1 MSDKNLEI
9 ELESSDQLK
18 DFNETIVDTDK
29 LIDNLKTLIDSNNL
43 LSISKDVENI
53 KAQFY
58 IKLKNTEKDKSDIEK
73 KFKKIYNQYRLE
85 KNTLR
90 KKIEKE
96 EENNLK
102 IKKDI
107 IAEIKELTNNIEI
120 KKETFNH
127 FKELQKKWKDTGYV
141 NLKYKNDLWQTY
153 NHYVEVFYD
162 YLRLNNDLRDID
174 FKKNLK
180 LKTKICE
187 KAESLILENSLN
199 KMHESLQLLH
209 EEWKNIGPVKKE
221 DREIL
226 WQRFQEASKKINK
239 KRNDHYTELKRKD
252 QEKIKLKKEICGKI
266 EAISNKTFK
275 NNTEFSTALN
285 KFNELVEK
293 WKSLGGVN
301 KKDNKHCWKDFRE
314 VQNLFYKQKNEF
326 FKKRKENNKK
336 SIQLKSELCNEAKNL
351 ENDTNWESSTKKII
365 KLQDK
370 WKKAG
375 HTFGKASDKLWKEFK
390 SSCDNFFNAKKKEQE
405 KINLETNK
413 KKASKEKI
421 IKKILDFKLEDNT
434 DKNIEFIHSCVSN
447 WKKIGEIKNS
457 YKLEK
462 NFKEVCFD
470 LIRKINISQKEKEKL
485 KQDTYINLIKDNLN
499 EVKKYKLD
507 IKHKITEKKKEI
519 DQYETNKSFFVANKN
534 NNSIK
539 NQIDN
544 KIKKLITETEQ
555 LEKELKHLKKL

>member
-29 LIDNLKTLIDSNNL
+29 LIDKLKTLIDSNNL

-275 NNTEFSTALN
+275 NNTEFNTASN

-390 SSCDNFFNAKKKEQE
+390 SSCDKFFNAKKKEQE

-434 DKNIEFIHSCVSN
+434 NKNIEFIHSCVSN

-485 KQDTYINLIKDNLN
+485 KQETYINLIKDNLN

-507 IKHKITEKKKEI
+507 IKQKITEKKKEI
-519 DQYETNKSFFVANKN
+519 DQYETNKSFFVSNKS

>member
-275 NNTEFSTALN
+275 NNTEFNTASN

-390 SSCDNFFNAKKKEQE
+390 SSCDKFFNAKKKEQE

-434 DKNIEFIHSCVSN
+434 DKNIEFIRSCVSN

-507 IKHKITEKKKEI
+507 IKQKITEKKKEI

>member
-275 NNTEFSTALN
+275 NNTEFNTASN

-390 SSCDNFFNAKKKEQE
+390 SSCDKFFNAKKKEQE

-507 IKHKITEKKKEI
+507 IKQKITEKKKEI

>member
-29 LIDNLKTLIDSNNL
+29 LIDKLKTLIDSNNL

-96 EENNLK
+96 EEDNLK

-507 IKHKITEKKKEI
+507 IKQKITEKKKEI

-539 NQIDN
+539 NQIDD

>member
-29 LIDNLKTLIDSNNL
+29 LIDKLKTLIDSNNL

-96 EENNLK
+96 EEDNLK

-275 NNTEFSTALN
+275 NNTEFNTASN

-390 SSCDNFFNAKKKEQE
+390 SSCDKFFNAKKKEQE

-507 IKHKITEKKKEI
+507 IKQKITEKKKEI

-539 NQIDN
+539 NQIDD

>member
-29 LIDNLKTLIDSNNL
+29 LIDKLKTLTDSNNL

-96 EENNLK
+96 EEDNLK

-226 WQRFQEASKKINK
+226 WQRFQETSKKINK

-275 NNTEFSTALN
+275 NNTEFNTALN

-390 SSCDNFFNAKKKEQE
+390 SSCDKFFNAKKKEQE

-507 IKHKITEKKKEI
+507 IKQKITEKKKEI

>member
-29 LIDNLKTLIDSNNL
+29 LIDKLKTLIDSNNL

-53 KAQFY
+53 KARFY

-314 VQNLFYKQKNEF
+314 AQNLFYKQKNEF
-326 FKKRKENNKK
+326 FKKRKEDNKK
-336 SIQLKSELCNEAKNL
+336 SLQLKSELCNEAKNL

-507 IKHKITEKKKEI
+507 IKQKITEKKKEI

-539 NQIDN
+539 NQIDD

>member
-96 EENNLK
+96 EEDNLK

-252 QEKIKLKKEICGKI
+252 QEKIKIKKEICGKI
-266 EAISNKTFK
+266 EAISNKTFS
-275 NNTEFSTALN
+275 NNTEFNTASN

-390 SSCDNFFNAKKKEQE
+390 SSCDKFFNAKKKEQE

-507 IKHKITEKKKEI
+507 IKQKITEKKKEI

>member
-29 LIDNLKTLIDSNNL
+29 LIDKLKTLIDSNNL

-73 KFKKIYNQYRLE
+73 KFKKIYKQYRLE

-275 NNTEFSTALN
+275 NNTEFSTASN

-434 DKNIEFIHSCVSN
+434 DKNIEFIESCVSN

-507 IKHKITEKKKEI
+507 IKQKITEKKKEI

-539 NQIDN
+539 NQIDD

>member
-29 LIDNLKTLIDSNNL
+29 LIDKLKTLTDSNNL

-266 EAISNKTFK
+266 EAISNKAFK

-507 IKHKITEKKKEI
+507 IKQKITEKKKEI

>member
-58 IKLKNTEKDKSDIEK
+58 IKLKNTEKDKNDIEK

-96 EENNLK
+96 EEDNLK

-390 SSCDNFFNAKKKEQE
+390 SSCDKFFNAKKKEQE

-507 IKHKITEKKKEI
+507 IKQKITEKKKEI

-539 NQIDN
+539 NQIDD

>member
-29 LIDNLKTLIDSNNL
+29 LIDKLKTLTDSNNL

-96 EENNLK
+96 EEDNLK

-275 NNTEFSTALN
+275 NNTEFNTASN

-390 SSCDNFFNAKKKEQE
+390 SSCDKFFNAKKKEQE

-507 IKHKITEKKKEI
+507 IKQKITEKKKEI

-539 NQIDN
+539 NQIDD

>member
-9 ELESSDQLK
+9 ELESSDQLN

-85 KNTLR
+85 KNTFR

-96 EENNLK
+96 EGNNLK

-107 IAEIKELTNNIEI
+107 ISEIIELTNNIEI

-221 DREIL
+221 NREIL

-275 NNTEFSTALN
+275 NNTEFNTASN

-351 ENDTNWESSTKKII
+351 ENDTNWESSTKKIL

-390 SSCDNFFNAKKKEQE
+390 SSCDKFFNAKKKEQE

-421 IKKILDFKLEDNT
+421 IKKILDFKLDDNA
-434 DKNIEFIHSCVSN
+434 DKNIEFIQVCVIN
-447 WKKIGEIKNS
+447 WKNIGELKNS

-470 LIRKINISQKEKEKL
+470 LIRKINISQNEKEKL

-499 EVKKYKLD
+499 EVKKYKQD
-507 IKHKITEKKKEI
+507 IKQKITEKKKEI
-519 DQYETNKSFFVANKN
+519 DQYETNKSFFVSNKN

>member
-29 LIDNLKTLIDSNNL
+29 LIDKLKTLIDSNNL

-58 IKLKNTEKDKSDIEK
+58 IKLKNTEKDKNDIEK

-252 QEKIKLKKEICGKI
+252 QEKIKLKKEICRKI

-405 KINLETNK
+405 KINLVTNK

-462 NFKEVCFD
+462 NFKEICFD

-507 IKHKITEKKKEI
+507 IKQKITEKKKEI

-539 NQIDN
+539 NQIDD

>member
-266 EAISNKTFK
+266 KAISNKTFS
-275 NNTEFSTALN
+275 NNTEFNTASN

-390 SSCDNFFNAKKKEQE
+390 SSCDKFFNAKKKEQE

-507 IKHKITEKKKEI
+507 IKQKITEKKKEI

>member
-96 EENNLK
+96 EGDNLK

-127 FKELQKKWKDTGYV
+127 FKELQKKWKNTGYV

-275 NNTEFSTALN
+275 NNTEFNTALN

-390 SSCDNFFNAKKKEQE
+390 SSCDKFFNAKKKEQE

-507 IKHKITEKKKEI
+507 IKQKITEKKKEI

>member
-29 LIDNLKTLIDSNNL
+29 LIDKLKTLIDSNNL

-405 KINLETNK
+405 KINLVTNK

-507 IKHKITEKKKEI
+507 IKQKITEKKKEI

-539 NQIDN
+539 NQIDD

>member
-29 LIDNLKTLIDSNNL
+29 LIDKLKTLIDSNNL

-390 SSCDNFFNAKKKEQE
+390 SSCDKFFNAKKKEQE

-507 IKHKITEKKKEI
+507 IKQKITEKKKEI

>member
-96 EENNLK
+96 EEDNLK

-275 NNTEFSTALN
+275 NNTEFNTASN

-390 SSCDNFFNAKKKEQE
+390 SSCDKFFNAKKKEQE

-507 IKHKITEKKKEI
+507 IKQKISEKKKEI

>member
-58 IKLKNTEKDKSDIEK
+58 IKLKNIEKDKSDIEK

-266 EAISNKTFK
+266 EAISNKTFR
-275 NNTEFSTALN
+275 NNTELNTASN

-390 SSCDNFFNAKKKEQE
+390 SSCDKFFNAKKKEQE

-462 NFKEVCFD
+462 DFKEVCFD
-470 LIRKINISQKEKEKL
+470 LIRKINISHKEKEKL

-507 IKHKITEKKKEI
+507 IKQKISEKKKEI

>member
-85 KNTLR
+85 KNNLR

-96 EENNLK
+96 EEDNLK

-266 EAISNKTFK
+266 EAISNKAFK

-421 IKKILDFKLEDNT
+421 IKKILDFKLDDNA
-434 DKNIEFIHSCVSN
+434 DKNIEFIKSSVSN
-447 WKKIGEIKNS
+447 WKNIGEIKNS

-507 IKHKITEKKKEI
+507 IKQKITEKKKEI

>member
-29 LIDNLKTLIDSNNL
+29 LIDKLKTLIDSNNL

-96 EENNLK
+96 EEDNLK

-275 NNTEFSTALN
+275 NNTEFNTALN

-390 SSCDNFFNAKKKEQE
+390 SSCDKFFNAKKKEQE

-507 IKHKITEKKKEI
+507 IKQKISEKKKEI

>member
-29 LIDNLKTLIDSNNL
+29 LIDKLKTLIDSNNL

-96 EENNLK
+96 EEDNLK

-275 NNTEFSTALN
+275 NNTEFNTALN

-390 SSCDNFFNAKKKEQE
+390 SSCDKFFNAKKKEQE

-485 KQDTYINLIKDNLN
+485 KQETYINLIKDNLN

-507 IKHKITEKKKEI
+507 IKQKITEKKKEI

>member
-1 MSDKNLEI
+1 MSDKSLEI
-9 ELESSDQLK
+9 ELESSDRIK

-43 LSISKDVENI
+43 LLISKDVENI

-85 KNTLR
+85 KNIIR

-120 KKETFNH
+120 KKETYNH

-141 NLKYKNDLWQTY
+141 NLKYKNDIWQTY

-221 DREIL
+221 DRKIL
-226 WQRFQEASKKINK
+226 WQRFQESSKKINK

-275 NNTEFSTALN
+275 NNTEFNTASN

-301 KKDNKHCWKDFRE
+301 KKDNKHCWKDFRD

-336 SIQLKSELCNEAKNL
+336 SIQLKSELCNEVKNL

-375 HTFGKASDKLWKEFK
+375 HTFGKKSDKLWKEFK
-390 SSCDNFFNAKKKEQE
+390 SSCDKFFITKKKEQE

-421 IKKILDFKLEDNT
+421 IKKILDFKLDDNSN
-434 DKNIEFIHSCVSN
+434 KNIEFIHSCVSN

-499 EVKKYKLD
+499 EVKRYKLE
-507 IKHKITEKKKEI
+507 IKQKITEKKKEI

>member
-29 LIDNLKTLIDSNNL
+29 LIDKLKTLIDSNNL

-58 IKLKNTEKDKSDIEK
+58 IKLKNTEKDKNDIEK

-390 SSCDNFFNAKKKEQE
+390 SSCDKFFNAKKKEQE

-507 IKHKITEKKKEI
+507 IKQKITEKKKEI

>member
-96 EENNLK
+96 EEDNLK

-336 SIQLKSELCNEAKNL
+336 SIQLKSELCNEVKNL

-390 SSCDNFFNAKKKEQE
+390 SSCDKFFNAKKKEQE

-462 NFKEVCFD
+462 NFKEICFD

-507 IKHKITEKKKEI
+507 IKQKITEKKKEI

>member
-29 LIDNLKTLIDSNNL
+29 LIDKLKTLTDSNNL

-96 EENNLK
+96 EEDNLK

-141 NLKYKNDLWQTY
+141 NLQYKNDLWQTY

-275 NNTEFSTALN
+275 NNTEFNTALN

-390 SSCDNFFNAKKKEQE
+390 SSCDKFFNAKKKEQE
-405 KINLETNK
+405 KINLEANK
-413 KKASKEKI
+413 KKVSKEKI

-507 IKHKITEKKKEI
+507 IKQKITEKKKEI

>member
-29 LIDNLKTLIDSNNL
+29 LIDKLKTLIDSNNL

-58 IKLKNTEKDKSDIEK
+58 IKLKNTEKDKNDIEK

-507 IKHKITEKKKEI
+507 IKQKITEKKKEI

-539 NQIDN
+539 NQIDD

>member
-29 LIDNLKTLIDSNNL
+29 LIDKLKTLIDSNNL

-96 EENNLK
+96 EGDNLK

-390 SSCDNFFNAKKKEQE
+390 SSCDKFFNAKKKEQE

-507 IKHKITEKKKEI
+507 IKQKITEKKKEI

>member
-58 IKLKNTEKDKSDIEK
+58 IKLKNIEKDKSDIEK

-275 NNTEFSTALN
+275 NNTEFNTALN

-390 SSCDNFFNAKKKEQE
+390 SSCDKFFNAKKKEQE

-507 IKHKITEKKKEI
+507 IKQKITEKKKEI

>member
-96 EENNLK
+96 EEDNLK

-120 KKETFNH
+120 KKETFSH

-141 NLKYKNDLWQTY
+141 SLKYKNDIWQTY

-209 EEWKNIGPVKKE
+209 EEWKNVGPVKKE

-275 NNTEFSTALN
+275 NNTEFNTASN

-336 SIQLKSELCNEAKNL
+336 SIKLKSELCNEVKNL

-390 SSCDNFFNAKKKEQE
+390 SSCDKFFNAKKKEQE

-413 KKASKEKI
+413 KKVSKEKI
-421 IKKILDFKLEDNT
+421 IKKILDFKFEDDT

-499 EVKKYKLD
+499 EVKKYKQDL
-507 IKHKITEKKKEI
+507 KQKITEKKKEI
-519 DQYETNKSFFVANKN
+519 DQFETNKSFFVANKN

>member
-96 EENNLK
+96 EGDNLK

-266 EAISNKTFK
+266 EAISNKTFR
-275 NNTEFSTALN
+275 NNTEFKTASN

-507 IKHKITEKKKEI
+507 IKQKITEKKKEI

>member
-275 NNTEFSTALN
+275 NNTEFNTALN

-390 SSCDNFFNAKKKEQE
+390 SSCDKFFNAKKKEQE

-507 IKHKITEKKKEI
+507 IKQKITEKKKEI

>member
-29 LIDNLKTLIDSNNL
+29 LIDKLKTLTDSNNL

-96 EENNLK
+96 EEDNLK

-275 NNTEFSTALN
+275 NNTEFNTALN

-390 SSCDNFFNAKKKEQE
+390 SSCDKFFNAKKKEQE

-507 IKHKITEKKKEI
+507 IKQKITEKKKEI

>member
-18 DFNETIVDTDK
+18 DFNETILDTDK
-29 LIDNLKTLIDSNNL
+29 LIDKLKTLIDSNNL

-96 EENNLK
+96 EGDNLK

-275 NNTEFSTALN
+275 NNTEFNTASN

-336 SIQLKSELCNEAKNL
+336 SIQLKSELCNEVKNL

-390 SSCDNFFNAKKKEQE
+390 SSCDKFFNAKKKEQE

-413 KKASKEKI
+413 KKVSKEKI

-462 NFKEVCFD
+462 NFKEICFD

-507 IKHKITEKKKEI
+507 IKQKITEKKKEI

>member
-29 LIDNLKTLIDSNNL
+29 LIDKLKTLTDSNNL

-58 IKLKNTEKDKSDIEK
+58 IKLKNTEKDKNDIEK

-96 EENNLK
+96 EEDNLK

-226 WQRFQEASKKINK
+226 WQRFQETSKKINK

-275 NNTEFSTALN
+275 NNTEFNTASN

-390 SSCDNFFNAKKKEQE
+390 SSCDKFFNAKKKEQE

-507 IKHKITEKKKEI
+507 IKQKITEKKKEI

>member
-96 EENNLK
+96 EEDNLK

-275 NNTEFSTALN
+275 NNTEFNTALN

-336 SIQLKSELCNEAKNL
+336 SIQLKSELCNQAKNL

-390 SSCDNFFNAKKKEQE
+390 SSCDKFFNAKKKEQE

-485 KQDTYINLIKDNLN
+485 KQETYINLIKDNLN

-507 IKHKITEKKKEI
+507 IKQKITEKKKEI

>member
-29 LIDNLKTLIDSNNL
+29 LIDKLKTLIDSNNL

-58 IKLKNTEKDKSDIEK
+58 IKLKNTEKDKNDIEK

-239 KRNDHYTELKRKD
+239 KRNDHYSELKRKD

-390 SSCDNFFNAKKKEQE
+390 SSCDKFFNAKKKEQE

-507 IKHKITEKKKEI
+507 IKQKITEKKKEI

>member
-29 LIDNLKTLIDSNNL
+29 LIDKLKTLIDSNNL

-58 IKLKNTEKDKSDIEK
+58 IKLKNTEKDKNDIEK

-390 SSCDNFFNAKKKEQE
+390 SSCDKFFNAKKKEQE

-507 IKHKITEKKKEI
+507 IKQKITEKKKEI

-539 NQIDN
+539 NQIDD

>member
-96 EENNLK
+96 EGDNLK

-266 EAISNKTFK
+266 EAISNKAFK

-390 SSCDNFFNAKKKEQE
+390 SSCDKFFNAKKKEQE

-507 IKHKITEKKKEI
+507 IKQKITEKKKEI

-539 NQIDN
+539 NQIDD